1 MELHMLLEEH
11 IKETQETIAR
21 ALAMY
26 DAIINTANDISL
38 DYVSDEDSVEAEVE
52 ISDADTDAL
61 KISVENSRESLRE
74 LSIGL
79 QQALERYTELSN
91 VSERRAERI
100 KQLDGK
106 LYEQQTGE
114 KIIVDEDK
122 ELRELYAPLLEGLTE
137 SEIQVRLKQLRKIR
151 GK

>member
-1 MELHMLLEEH
+1 MLLEEH

-26 DAIINTANDISL
+26 DAIIKTANDISL
-38 DYVSDEDSVEAEVE
+38 DYVADEDSVEADVEV
-52 ISDADTDAL
+52 SDADTDAL
-61 KISVENSRESLRE
+61 LIAVENSRESLRE
-74 LSIGL
+74 LSMGL

-100 KQLDGK
+100 RQLDGK

>member
-1 MELHMLLEEH
+1 MLLEEY
-11 IKETQETIAR
+11 IKQTQDTIAK
-21 ALAMY
+21 ALSMY
-26 DAIINTANDISL
+26 DAILKTSNDISL
-38 DYVSDEDSVEAEVE
+38 DYVADEDSVEADLE
-52 ISDADTDAL
+52 ISNADTDVLVIA
-61 KISVENSRESLRE
+61 IENSRESLKE
-74 LSIGL
+74 ISIGL
-79 QQALERYTELSN
+79 KQALERYTELTS
-91 VSERRAERI
+91 VSERRSDRI

-137 SEIQVRLKQLRKIR
+137 SEIQARLKQLKKIR

>member
-1 MELHMLLEEH
+1 MLLEEH

-21 ALAMY
+21 ALSMY
-26 DAIINTANDISL
+26 DAIIKTANDISL
-38 DYVSDEDSVEAEVE
+38 DYVSDEDSVEADVEV
-52 ISDADTDAL
+52 SDADTDAL
-61 KISVENSRESLRE
+61 LIAVENSRESLRE
-74 LSIGL
+74 LSMGL

-100 KQLDGK
+100 RQLDGK

>member
-1 MELHMLLEEH
+1 MLLEEY
-11 IKETQETIAR
+11 IKQTQDTIAK
-21 ALAMY
+21 ALSMY
-26 DAIINTANDISL
+26 DAILKTSNDISL
-38 DYVSDEDSVEAEVE
+38 DYVADEDSVEADVE

-61 KISVENSRESLRE
+61 LIAIESSRESLKE
-74 LSIGL
+74 ISVGL
-79 QQALERYTELSN
+79 KQALERYTELTN
-91 VSERRAERI
+91 VSERRADRI

-137 SEIQVRLKQLRKIR
+137 SEIQARLKQLKKIR

>member
-1 MELHMLLEEH
+1 MLLEEY
-11 IKETQETIAR
+11 IKQTQDTIAK
-21 ALAMY
+21 ALSMY
-26 DAIINTANDISL
+26 DAILKTSNDISL
-38 DYVSDEDSVEAEVE
+38 DYVADEDSVEADLE
-52 ISDADTDAL
+52 ISNADTDVLVIA
-61 KISVENSRESLRE
+61 IENSRESLKE
-74 LSIGL
+74 ISIGL
-79 QQALERYTELSN
+79 KQALERYTELTS
-91 VSERRAERI
+91 VSERRADRI

-137 SEIQVRLKQLRKIR
+137 SEIQARLKQLKKIR

>member
-1 MELHMLLEEH
+1 MLLEEY
-11 IKETQETIAR
+11 IKQTQDTIAR
-21 ALAMY
+21 ALSMY
-26 DAIINTANDISL
+26 DAILKTSNDISL
-38 DYVSDEDSVEAEVE
+38 DYVADEDSVEAEVE
-52 ISDADTDAL
+52 ISNADTDVLVIA
-61 KISVENSRESLRE
+61 IENSRESLKE
-74 LSIGL
+74 ISIGL
-79 QQALERYTELSN
+79 KQALERYTELTN
-91 VSERRAERI
+91 VSERRSDRI

-137 SEIQVRLKQLRKIR
+137 SEIQARLKQLKKIR